1 MHFFM
6 KKILE
11 KTTRDLLCKSVW
23 RFNDNCS
30 LHPNTDTDLQYFG
43 WNLSRQIQLLH
54 LLSSMCFLE
63 SDHSIFSLLHFPLGK
78 STLGQAASCSPT
90 TKVSERHLVANE
102 ISIQKKKTYTK
113 VYPFRLMLE
122 ARKRGRVL
130 KLVPECLVVK
140 ETRHLFPLFSYLA
153 HLLRSLATKVS
164 RAENEA

>member
-1 MHFFM
+1 MHFFI

-11 KTTRDLLCKSVW
+11 KRQEIFFAKASEDLMIIVAYIWIQTLT
-23 RFNDNCS
+23 CS
-30 LHPNTDTDLQYFG
+30 ILGEIWVGRYSCSIFCLA
-43 WNLSRQIQLLH
+43 
-54 LLSSMCFLE
+54 CVFLE

-102 ISIQKKKTYTK
+102 ISIQKKTYTK

>member
-1 MHFFM
+1 MHFFI

-11 KTTRDLLCKSVW
+11 KKTRDLLCKSCVW

-30 LHPNTDTDLQYFG
+30 LHLNTDTDLQYFG

-102 ISIQKKKTYTK
+102 ISIQKKTYTK